1 MLNPWFDTKTV
12 TISLHTPSMDFN
24 YYQNRARE
32 TAIYPGMGSEFTYPA
47 LGLVGE
53 AGEIANKL
61 KKVIRDESGVLSDDV
76 RKSVSDELGDVLWY
90 VAQLATEMGTD
101 LNSIAQ
107 RNVDKLASRRD
118 RGVIAGSG
126 DNR

>member
-1 MLNPWFDTKTV
+1 
-12 TISLHTPSMDFN
+12 MDFN

-32 TAIYPGMGSEFTYPA
+32 TAIYPNMGSEFTYPA

-61 KKVIRDESGVLSDDV
+61 KKVIRDNSGILSDDV
-76 RKSVSDELGDVLWY
+76 RESVSAELGDVLWY

-101 LNSIAQ
+101 LNAIAQ
-107 RNVDKLASRRD
+107 RNIDKLASRKE

>member
-1 MLNPWFDTKTV
+1 ME
-12 TISLHTPSMDFN
+12 FN

-32 TAIYPGMGSEFTYPA
+32 TAIYPNMGSEFTYPA

-61 KKVIRDESGVLSDDV
+61 KKVIRDKSGVLSDEV
-76 RKSVSDELGDVLWY
+76 RESVSDELGDVLWY

-101 LNSIAQ
+101 LDTIAQ
-107 RNVDKLASRRD
+107 RNIDKLSSRKE

>member
-1 MLNPWFDTKTV
+1 
-12 TISLHTPSMDFN
+12 MDFN

-32 TAIYPGMGSEFTYPA
+32 TAIYPNMGSEFTYPA

-61 KKVIRDESGVLSDDV
+61 KKVIRDKSGVLSEEV
-76 RKSVSDELGDVLWY
+76 RESVSDELGDVLWY

-101 LNSIAQ
+101 LDTIAQ
-107 RNVDKLASRRD
+107 RNIDKLSSRKE

>member
-1 MLNPWFDTKTV
+1 
-12 TISLHTPSMDFN
+12 MDFN

-61 KKVIRDESGVLSDDV
+61 KKVIRDESGVPSDDV

-107 RNVDKLASRRD
+107 RNVDKLASRMD